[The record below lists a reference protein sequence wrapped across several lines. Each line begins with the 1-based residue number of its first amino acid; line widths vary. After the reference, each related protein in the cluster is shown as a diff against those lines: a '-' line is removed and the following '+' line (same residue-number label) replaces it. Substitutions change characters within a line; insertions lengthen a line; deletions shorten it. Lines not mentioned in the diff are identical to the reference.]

1 MLGRSDNNPRSSH
14 RLAGVVK
21 AVRVIASG
29 SAQFPKRNHHHGIF
43 SLLNMRPS
51 SCNLTCCLPAPLIVA
66 DVLALKVPV
75 AADRDLACKEGA
87 PEPT

>member
-29 SAQFPKRNHHHGIF
+29 SAQSPKRNHHHGIF
-43 SLLNMRPS
+43 SLLNMK
-51 SCNLTCCLPAPLIVA
+51 PAFL
-66 DVLALKVPV
+66 
-75 AADRDLACKEGA
+75 
-87 PEPT
+87 